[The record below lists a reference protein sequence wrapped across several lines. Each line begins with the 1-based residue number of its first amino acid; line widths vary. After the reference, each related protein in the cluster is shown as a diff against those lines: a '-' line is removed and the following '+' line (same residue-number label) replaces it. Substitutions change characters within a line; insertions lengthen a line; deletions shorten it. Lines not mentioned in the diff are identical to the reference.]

1 MNVIKKEKNDRERDT
16 AQLKDRIDNERKEM
30 QILIDKDREN
40 VNNKLK
46 EEHDQRRIEQME
58 LVQRLDNNEKSGKSE
73 VTVCFTNLQ
82 KEVDFRWS
90 VK

>member
-58 LVQRLDNNEKSGKSE
+58 LVQRLDNNEKCGKSE

-82 KEVDFRWS
+82 KEVDFR
-90 VK
+90 

>member
-82 KEVDFRWS
+82 KEVDFR
-90 VK
+90 